1 MRHARMAVVPSADR
15 MYVGRRQLVGRSRV
29 GNNSLSLR
37 VNHIVMR
44 RFRLLLILVAL
55 VVATLI
61 RMPAAALASCAVTPQ
76 LATALSGAPAVF
88 VGTVTSV
95 DHAGRVADVHVDDVW
110 KGRVAAVVQ
119 VVGTP
124 DLNAGATSVD
134 RYYTVGQKYLFI
146 PFAGVG
152 DHFQDNNCTLTQPYS
167 AGLLAHRPSNA
178 LGPPTTPG
186 TSGPIALRPTP
197 EASSWAPFAV
207 GGGLVVLVVAMLLTI
222 AQRRRHEV

>member
-1 MRHARMAVVPSADR
+1 M
-15 MYVGRRQLVGRSRV
+15 G
-29 GNNSLSLR
+29 
-37 VNHIVMR
+37 
-44 RFRLLLILVAL
+44 RFRLILILVAL

-152 DHFQDNNCTLTQPYS
+152 DRFQDNNCTLTQPYS
-167 AGLLAHRPSNA
+167 AGLAGFRPSNA
-178 LGPPTTPG
+178 VGPPQA
-186 TSGPIALRPTP
+186 GPSDAAALPAAPQT
-197 EASSWAPFAV
+197 SSWAPFAIS
-207 GGGLVVLVVAMLLTI
+207 GGLTVLVVAMLLAI
-222 AQRRRHEV
+222 AQRRRHEARKG

>member
-1 MRHARMAVVPSADR
+1 
-15 MYVGRRQLVGRSRV
+15 
-29 GNNSLSLR
+29 LR

-44 RFRLLLILVAL
+44 RFRLLLILIAL
-55 VVATLI
+55 VVANLV
-61 RMPAAALASCAVTPQ
+61 RVPSAALASCAVTPQ

-110 KGRVAAVVQ
+110 KGRVAAVVH

-124 DLNAGATSVD
+124 DINAGATSVD
-134 RYYTVGQKYLFI
+134 RYYTVGQKYLYI

-152 DHFQDNNCTLTQPYS
+152 DRFQDNNCTLTQPYS

-178 LGPPTTPG
+178 LGPPQAPG
-186 TSGPIALRPTP
+186 PSDAAALRAAPQT
-197 EASSWAPFAV
+197 SSWTPFAIS
-207 GGGLVVLVVAMLLTI
+207 GGLTVLVVAMLLAI
-222 AQRRRHEV
+222 AQRRRHEVRKG